1 MRFLVAVRAAIA
13 DDQQSVVRVG
23 GMAQGQ
29 EYNAAGR
36 YQR

>member
-1 MRFLVAVRAAIA
+1 MRVLVAVRAAIA
-13 DDQQSVVRVG
+13 DDQPSVVSVG
-23 GMAQGQ
+23 GVAQGR